1 MSRTELAP
9 ARLRERVGASVL
21 GVRDFRWLWTAQ
33 TISTVGDQ
41 VFPIA
46 ATVSVLNSGG
56 TVAELGL
63 VLGVRWLSIVLFAL
77 VGGVWADRLPRRLV
91 MMAADLFRAVAV
103 GLLALA
109 PFQPPVWALALLV
122 FFVGA
127 GEAFFRPAE
136 TALLPSLLPR
146 ARLNSANALIS
157 ISYRTAAVV
166 GPGLGGLLVAGFH
179 HVSWA
184 YAVNSIT
191 FLLSFLCLFQV
202 REPARRLRTAAPSF
216 VHEIREGL
224 GEVRRQPWVMGT
236 LIGGALLLMAVVA
249 PENVLLPIIGRREF
263 GTDAVFAA
271 SMALFSLGGVFGAL
285 LAIRWRPRQPGKVA
299 WLLGLSFALVPL
311 ALVYSKS
318 PWPILA
324 AYLITGICWEPFAV
338 WWTSA
343 LQREIPTDRLAR
355 VSSVDW
361 MASFGLMPLG
371 LALTGPL
378 VAHVGETAV
387 LLGSIVALG
396 LITFFVL
403 RVPGVKAFRRPD
415 AAGSPATGIMEAQDS
430 NAKELDRNG

>member
-1 MSRTELAP
+1 MTLTDLTPSRV
-9 ARLRERVGASVL
+9 RERIGSSVL

-33 TISTVGDQ
+33 SVSTIGDQ

-63 VLGVRWLSIVLFAL
+63 VLGARWLAIVLFAL

-91 MMAADLFRAVAV
+91 MMSADLFRFAAI

-166 GPGLGGLLVAGFH
+166 GPGLGGLLVVGFH
-179 HVSWA
+179 QVRWA
-184 YAVNSIT
+184 YAVNALT
-191 FLLSFLCLFQV
+191 FLISFACLFRV
-202 REPARRLRTAAPSF
+202 REPVRRLQSAAPAF
-216 VHEIREGL
+216 VHEMREGL
-224 GEVRRQPWVMGT
+224 AEVRRQPWVLGT
-236 LIGGALLLMAVVA
+236 LVGGALLLMAVIA

-285 LAIRWRPRQPGKVA
+285 LAIRWRPRRPGKVA

-311 ALVYSKS
+311 TLVYSHS

-324 AYLITGICWEPFAV
+324 AYLVTGACWEPFAV

-343 LQREIPTDRLAR
+343 LQREIPSDKLAR

-378 VAHVGETAV
+378 VAQVGETTV
-387 LLGSIVALG
+387 LLGSIVVLVA
-396 LITFFVL
+396 ITFCVL
-403 RVPGVKAFRRPD
+403 RVPGVAEFRRPGVSRD
-415 AAGSPATGIMEAQDS
+415 
-430 NAKELDRNG
+430 